1 MRAVSITSILLFDRA
16 GYKAVN
22 THFGEPV
29 SSIQWFFVN
38 TYGVFKKKAPARN
51 SVTRK
56 TCLTRHSLLHLAKY
70 LKFCSRKRGMG
81 DAAPRNSAREYRY
94 LSVLVIYSEFNAFRR
109 KFCPLMAGSIIYP
122 VISVLDAILRI
133 GFNKLK

>member
-1 MRAVSITSILLFDRA
+1 MVFYKHVRCIYKRAP
-16 GYKAVN
+16 
-22 THFGEPV
+22 E
-29 SSIQWFFVN
+29 
-38 TYGVFKKKAPARN
+38 RN

-56 TCLTRHSLLHLAKY
+56 TRFTRHSLLHLAKY

-94 LSVLVIYSEFNAFRR
+94 LSVFVIYSEFNARQC

-122 VISVLDAILRI
+122 VISVLDVILRM